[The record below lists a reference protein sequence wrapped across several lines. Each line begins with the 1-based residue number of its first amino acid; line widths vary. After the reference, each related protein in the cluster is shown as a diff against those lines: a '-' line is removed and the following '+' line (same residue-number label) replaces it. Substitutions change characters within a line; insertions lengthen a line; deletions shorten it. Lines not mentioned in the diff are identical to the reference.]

1 MLMVVVVIVT
11 VGLASHWP
19 GVTDNSGTTTYGLTA
34 LGREMS
40 TQLMLLVPYHG
51 EVLLIYF

>member
-1 MLMVVVVIVT
+1 MLMVVVVMVT

-19 GVTDNSGTTTYGLTA
+19 CLTNNSGITTYGLTA
-34 LGREMS
+34 LEREMS